1 MKRGQVIYE
10 VTLRPEPSIQAE
22 FDAWLEDHVQEMLAL
37 PGFLEAGVY
46 RSEDPGSGDILRT
59 VHYVLRDRQALD
71 AYLRDHADRMRS
83 LGVGRFG
90 DAFSASRRILESVED
105 LATAD
110 SPGERCANCEST
122 LYGQY
127 CARCGQRARD
137 RMISLWEMVREASEI
152 LTSLES
158 RLWRTLGLL
167 LARPG
172 RLTRDYLLGR
182 RARYIPALR
191 LFLGLSLLF
200 FFLFSLDAGFSVET
214 GDEDAG
220 DISLQLQIGD
230 EETPAT
236 AAGETPAATGPAEA
250 TGDGQEQEASG
261 SQEQDPCADVQV
273 TWPEGM
279 EMANRWIS
287 SERLQTACRKI
298 VADHGASFIR
308 ALLENIPP
316 MMFIFVPLMA
326 AVMKLLY
333 PLSGR
338 YYAEHLLFLVH
349 FHAFFY
355 LLLSANMLAG
365 WIFDGDQ
372 LPHWPASLLNTF
384 SAVYIP
390 FYLFR
395 AMRVVYEQ
403 GPLATGFKYALLG
416 IAYFT
421 SLLLFLASTMT
432 FTAVTL

>member
-10 VTLRPEPSIQAE
+10 VTLHAEPSIQAE
-22 FDAWLEDHVQEMLAL
+22 FDAWLEGHVREMLAL
-37 PGFLEAGVY
+37 PGFLEAGLY
-46 RSEDPGSGDILRT
+46 RSEDPGSGRILRT
-59 VHYVLRDRQALD
+59 VHYVLRDREALD
-71 AYLRDHADRMRS
+71 AYFREHADQMRS
-83 LGVGRFG
+83 RGIERFG
-90 DAFSASRRILESVED
+90 EDFSASRRILESVEN
-105 LATAD
+105 LTTAE
-110 SPGERCANCEST
+110 SPGGRCANCESP

-127 CARCGQRARD
+127 CASCGQRARN

-167 LARPG
+167 LVRPG

-200 FFLFSLDAGFSVET
+200 FFLFSLDTRFSVEA

-230 EETPAT
+230 EETPSDP
-236 AAGETPAATGPAEA
+236 AGETPAANGPAEA
-250 TGDGQEQEASG
+250 TGDGPEQEVPG
-261 SQEQDPCADVQV
+261 NRGEDPCADVQV

-279 EMANRWIS
+279 EWANRWLS

-298 VADHGASFIR
+298 VADHGASFTR
-308 ALLENIPP
+308 ALLENIPA
-316 MMFIFVPLMA
+316 MMFILVPLMA
-326 AVMKLLY
+326 GFMKLLY

-355 LLLSANMLAG
+355 LLLSIVLLAG
-365 WIFDGDQ
+365 WIFDGEW
-372 LPHWPASLLNTF
+372 LPDWPAAMLFAF

-390 FYLFR
+390 VYLFR

-403 GPLATGFKYALLG
+403 GRLATGVKYVLLG
-416 IAYFT
+416 IAYLT
-421 SLLLFLASTMT
+421 GLLLFLAGTVT
-432 FTAVTL
+432 ITAVTI